1 MVRALF
7 FGLTGS
13 LLLLV
18 GTLNAHAQDGDAWLK
33 FGRNADRLE
42 ARMGILSYDTG
53 FFTQH
58 NQTGIVVNGE
68 LVFPSPSFLEFI
80 GSPRPY
86 IGFDLAPNSNQ
97 TDFVYAGLNWE
108 AYVTERVYLT
118 ASVGGSLNNASDLI
132 NPASYRALGCRAL
145 FHLGA
150 GIGFDITP
158 DVTVQ
163 LYADHFSN
171 ANICRRNGG
180 QEAAGVRFGYR
191 F

>member
-1 MVRALF
+1 MQF
-7 FGLTGS
+7 SGLAGS

-18 GTLNAHAQDGDAWLK
+18 GTLSAHAQAGDAWLK
-33 FGRNADRLE
+33 FGKNADRLE
-42 ARMGILSYDTG
+42 ARMGIMSYDTG

-58 NQTGIVVNGE
+58 NQTGVVVNGE
-68 LVFPSPSFLEFI
+68 LVFPSPSFLDFI

-86 IGFDLAPNSNQ
+86 IGFDFAPNSNQ

-108 AYVTERVYLT
+108 AYFTERVYLT
-118 ASVGGSLNNASDLI
+118 ASIGGSLNNASDLI
-132 NPASYRALGCRAL
+132 NPVGYRALGCRAL

-150 GIGFDITP
+150 GIGFDITS

-171 ANICRRNGG
+171 ANICRKNGG